1 MKSFSAIH
9 ILLLLILM
17 LAYQCA
23 GAQDFAVTVQ
33 GDTVRG
39 KVKLMDYADVPKIQ
53 VTGSDGKKTTLT
65 MYQTREVFYDS
76 TIFRPQKGPHGYSFM
91 KLMVDGYLSLYAFKP
106 ENQNQ
111 YDGLLLVKKD
121 GAFTEVPNLTF
132 KKAMRKFLEDCDIVA
147 EKIES
152 GQYTKKELR
161 QIIAEYNT
169 CIDNKVPAAA
179 AVSTAVTVTES
190 DLTKKWSDFERKV
203 SAHADFPGKADA
215 QEMISDIT
223 KRIGRGEKVPN
234 FLIQGLRTSI
244 KEPDLTGEM
253 EPLLVEIQKL

>member
-23 GAQDFAVTVQ
+23 GAQDFAISVQ
-33 GDTVRG
+33 GDTLRG
-39 KVKLMDYADVPKIQ
+39 KVKLMDYADVPKVQ
-53 VTGSDGKKTTLT
+53 VTASDGKKTILT

-91 KLMVDGYLSLYAFKP
+91 KLQADGYLSMYAFKP

-121 GAFTEVPNLTF
+121 GTFMEVPNLTF
-132 KKAMRKFLEDCDIVA
+132 KKAMRKFLEDCDVVA

-152 GQYTKKELR
+152 GEYTKKELR
-161 QIIAEYNT
+161 QIITEYNA
-169 CIDNKVPAAA
+169 CIDNKVPVAAA
-179 AVSTAVTVTES
+179 PKAVTVPES
-190 DLTKKWSDFERKV
+190 DLAKKWSDFERKV

-215 QEMISDIT
+215 QEMISDIS
-223 KRIGRGEKVPN
+223 KRLGRGEKVPN
-234 FLIQGLRTSI
+234 FLVQGLRTSI
-244 KEPDLTGEM
+244 KEPELATEM

>member
-9 ILLLLILM
+9 ILLLIILM

-33 GDTVRG
+33 GDTLRG
-39 KVKLMDYADVPKIQ
+39 KIKLMDYADVPKVQ
-53 VTGSDGKKTTLT
+53 VTGSDGKKTVLT
-65 MYQTREVFYDS
+65 MYQTRELFYDS
-76 TIFRPQKGPHGYSFM
+76 TVFRPQKGPQGYSYM
-91 KLMVDGYLSLYAFKP
+91 KLLVDGYLSLFAFKP
-106 ENQNQ
+106 ENQNS

-121 GAFTEVPNLTF
+121 GAIMEVPNLTF
-132 KKAMRKFLEDCDIVA
+132 KKAMRKFLEDCGLVR

-161 QIIAEYNT
+161 QIITEYNT
-169 CIDNKVPAAA
+169 CIDNKLPAATPA
-179 AVSTAVTVTES
+179 SKPVAVPES
-190 DLTKKWSDFERKV
+190 DLAKKWSDFERKV
-203 SAHADFPGKADA
+203 SAYADFPGKADA

-223 KRIGRGEKVPN
+223 KRIARGEKVPN
-234 FLIQGLRTSI
+234 FLIQGLKTSI
-244 KEPDLTGEM
+244 KEPDLASEM